1 MDLGYSSSKFTWNK
15 HYANDCQF
23 GRDWIE
29 FFALMIGSISLQ
41 VQRLSILHAL
51 HPIIFLYGLFQ
62 MVLIPYL

>member
-1 MDLGYSSSKFTWNK
+1 MQTAG
-15 HYANDCQF
+15 QF
-23 GRDWIE
+23 VKDWIE
-29 FFALMIGSISLQ
+29 LFALMIGSISLQ